1 MIEIHTI
8 LKNITAIT
16 GGFQTDETIISDFNQ
31 ILLTG
36 RKDTS
41 IILNP
46 IFSYGIPV
54 NPFG

>member
-16 GGFQTDETIISDFNQ
+16 GGFQTDETNISDFNQ

-36 RKDTS
+36 RKETYK
-41 IILNP
+41 IPNP
-46 IFSYGIPV
+46 IFSNGLPV

>member
-16 GGFQTDETIISDFNQ
+16 GDFQTDETIISDFNQ

-36 RKDTS
+36 RKKTS

-46 IFSYGIPV
+46 IFSNGLPV

>member
-16 GGFQTDETIISDFNQ
+16 GGFQTDETIISDFKQ
-31 ILLTG
+31 FPLTG
-36 RKDTS
+36 RKENS
-41 IILNP
+41 KIPNP
-46 IFSYGIPV
+46 IFSYGLPV

>member
-16 GGFQTDETIISDFNQ
+16 GGFQTDETIISDFKQ
-31 ILLTG
+31 FPLTG
-36 RKDTS
+36 RKDHS
-41 IILNP
+41 KNHNA
-46 IFSYGIPV
+46 IFSNGLPV

>member
-36 RKDTS
+36 RKETNK
-41 IILNP
+41 IPNP
-46 IFSYGIPV
+46 IFSNGLPV